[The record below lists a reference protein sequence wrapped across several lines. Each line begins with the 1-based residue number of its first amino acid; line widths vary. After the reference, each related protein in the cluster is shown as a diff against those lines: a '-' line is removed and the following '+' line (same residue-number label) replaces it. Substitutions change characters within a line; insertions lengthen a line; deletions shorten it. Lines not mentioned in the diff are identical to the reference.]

1 MRNPTV
7 SIIMPV
13 RNAAGLVGDT
23 IRSVLAQSFTD
34 WELLIVDD
42 GSTDQTVAACE
53 AFADPRIRVLNRS
66 RHGFARSRNAG
77 IEISR
82 GSFIAFLDAS
92 DIWHPSKLMRHVIQL
107 CAQSQID
114 VSFAASQPIDA
125 RGAIAGAASHPRLKH
140 ITPTDILVRNPIG
153 PSSTAVVRRTAL
165 DRAASRDSRDRS
177 RLCWFDESFAQGEE
191 LDLWMRLAIAHGC
204 RFEGI
209 EGVLTQ
215 CRVDRQG
222 AATNLARQFE
232 AWQRAIE
239 KAQVHA
245 PVFIARYRAIAAAS
259 QLFGLARRAASQGEG
274 SFALSLFRQGVAR
287 EPAILI
293 EAPIQSLRTI
303 IAAITTR
310 WLSPGAAR
318 PGSAGFAGVAA

>member
-13 RNAAGLVGDT
+13 RNAAAVIGET
-23 IRSVLAQSFTD
+23 IQSVLAQSFSD
-34 WELLIVDD
+34 WELLVIDD
-42 GSTDQTVAACE
+42 GSSDDTIALCKE
-53 AFADPRIRVLNRS
+53 FADPRIRVLNRQ
-66 RHGFARSRNAG
+66 RQGFARARNAG
-77 IEISR
+77 IEVAR
-82 GSFIAFLDAS
+82 GSFIAFLDAK
-92 DIWHPSKLMRHVIQL
+92 DIWHPSKLMLHVIQL
-107 CAQSQID
+107 CAHSQID

-153 PSSTAVVRRTAL
+153 PSSTAVVRRSAL
-165 DRAASRDSRDRS
+165 DRAASRDAHDRS

-191 LDLWMRLAIAHGC
+191 LDLWLRLAIAHGC

-209 EGVLTQ
+209 DGVLTQ
-215 CRVDRQG
+215 CRIDRNG
-222 AATNLARQFE
+222 PATNLARQFE
-232 AWQRAIE
+232 AWQHAIE

-259 QLFGLARRAASQGEG
+259 QLFGLARRAASQGDG

-293 EAPIQSLRTI
+293 EAPIQSLRTM

-310 WLSPGAAR
+310 WLSPAGLRFAGAA
-318 PGSAGFAGVAA
+318 A